1 VADGVVFPDISIGM
15 TNDRIVS
22 MVISIKKNGV
32 NVDFIFVIV
41 FLNAL
46 RKISI
51 ILILSK

>member
-15 TNDRIVS
+15 TNDRIVR

-41 FLNAL
+41 FLNAV
-46 RKISI
+46 RNIRI
-51 ILILSK
+51 VILSK

>member
-32 NVDFIFVIV
+32 NVDFIFIIV
-41 FLNAL
+41 FLNAV
-46 RKISI
+46 RKICI
-51 ILILSK
+51 VTLSK